1 VPTLP
6 NRARP
11 PERPDTA
18 LADSRQPENLRAFR
32 DRLAGGDY
40 DALLGRGLRRTLRAA
55 AADGGLEAEIGAL
68 RLALAKLLQEEHD
81 PSRLAAGVSRVA
93 GVAVQAARLRT
104 SADADLDE
112 IRAMLLRE
120 LETIETEFTRDA
132 ATRRSENP

>member
-6 NRARP
+6 VRARP
-11 PERPDTA
+11 PERPDNA
-18 LADSRQPENLRAFR
+18 LVDNHQSENLRTFR

-104 SADADLDE
+104 SSDSDLDD

-120 LETIETEFTRDA
+120 LESIEAEFAPNAGTSG
-132 ATRRSENP
+132 SEHP